1 MKIIIIHETVYQV
14 SEKQYEQIKKVET
27 EADNLPFGGDMHL
40 EEFLNS
46 NTENYKLLGDID
58 FEFYQ

>member
-14 SEKQYEQIKKVET
+14 SEKQYEQIKKVEA
-27 EADNLPFGGDMHL
+27 EANNLPFGGDMHL
-40 EEFLNS
+40 EEFLNF
-46 NTENYKLLGDID
+46 NTENYKLVGDID